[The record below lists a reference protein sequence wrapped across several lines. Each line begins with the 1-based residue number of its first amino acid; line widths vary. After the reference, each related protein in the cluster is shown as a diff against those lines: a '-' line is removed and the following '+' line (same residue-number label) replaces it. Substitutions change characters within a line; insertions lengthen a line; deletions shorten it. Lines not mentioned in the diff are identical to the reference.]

1 MCLDTKGLIPN
12 HLNPTF
18 LFAWKGVRLKNEAN
32 YHGHDFTEV
41 AFLLS
46 GSGQYRV
53 DGTIYP
59 VREGDLLILNPG
71 MQHQAIVTD
80 LTHPMVEFFVGFHDF
95 CIPGLPAG
103 FLQEPGQHPVIST
116 EGDLKQRLYR
126 LVASMDVEN
135 ASAFP
140 GRYIM
145 MKSYLLQMITLIL
158 RSRVDEAASQA
169 KYIFDSTSKKY
180 LVEQMI
186 QYFEEHYNEKI
197 SLDRIAENMYLS
209 PFYLSKVF
217 KSETGSTPIR
227 HLIDIRL
234 EKARELLG
242 ESGEMSIR
250 EVALAVGYED
260 AYHFSKLFK
269 KKYGVAPSSVRK
281 GVPECSVPR

>member
-1 MCLDTKGLIPN
+1 MCLDTKGLVPN
-12 HLNPTF
+12 NLNPTF
-18 LFAWKGVRLKNEAN
+18 LFAWKGVRLQNEAN

>member
-1 MCLDTKGLIPN
+1 MCLDTKGLVPN
-12 HLNPTF
+12 NLNPTF
-18 LFAWKGVRLKNEAN
+18 LFAWKGVRLQNEPN
-32 YHGHDFTEV
+32 YHGHDFIEV

-53 DGTIYP
+53 DGNIYP

-281 GVPECSVPR
+281 GVPECSVPH

>member
-1 MCLDTKGLIPN
+1 MCLDTKGLVPN
-12 HLNPTF
+12 NLNPTF
-18 LFAWKGVRLKNEAN
+18 LFAWKGVRLQNEPN
-32 YHGHDFTEV
+32 YHGHDFIEV

-53 DGTIYP
+53 DGNIYP